1 MRRTMRRPQQQGMA
15 LLLVLVVLAITLLAG
30 MGVLK
35 AVQTG
40 NSVAGNFSFRQVA
53 LQASDRAVS
62 DALDEIAN
70 RVAGGAGNTAVAH
83 RYLAVIEGTV
93 DALGVPSSIDWTGV
107 SCSDEKGALI
117 ADCTLDDGGFRVQYV
132 VERRCSASPDL
143 ANIADIRARCEHEP
157 SAASVSAAT
166 TALRYRVL
174 VRVRGPRGTDSWF
187 EAVVSGP
194 ATT

>member
-1 MRRTMRRPQQQGMA
+1 MRPTRRPQQGMA

-40 NSVAGNFSFRQVA
+40 NSVAGTFSCRQIA
-53 LQASDRAVS
+53 QQATDRAVS
-62 DALDEIAN
+62 DAPDEIAN
-70 RVAGGAGNTAVAH
+70 RVAGGAGNTAVAN
-83 RYLAVIEGTV
+83 RYLAVTDGTV
-93 DALGVPSSIDWTGV
+93 NALGVPSSIDWAGV

-117 ADCTLDDGGFRVQYV
+117 ADCSLDDGGFRVQYV
-132 VERRCSASPDL
+132 VERRCSANPDL

-157 SAASVSAAT
+157 STASVSAGT

-174 VRVRGPRGTDSWF
+174 IRVRGPRGTGSWF
-187 EAVVSGP
+187 GAVVSGP

>member
-1 MRRTMRRPQQQGMA
+1 MARPLRRPPQQGMA

-40 NSVAGNFSFRQVA
+40 NALAGNFSFRQVA

-70 RVAGGAGNTAVAH
+70 RVAGGAGNSAVAN
-83 RYLAVIEGTV
+83 RYLAVVDGTV
-93 DALGVPSSIDWTGV
+93 NALGVPASIDWTAV
-107 SCSDEKGALI
+107 SCADEKGALI
-117 ADCTLDDGGFRVQYV
+117 ADCAQDDGSFRVQYV
-132 VERRCSASPDL
+132 VERRCAANPDL
-143 ANIADIRARCEHEP
+143 ANIADIRARCEYEP
-157 SAASVSAAT
+157 SPASVSAAT

-174 VRVRGPRGTDSWF
+174 IRVRGPRGTESWF